1 MKRLKPIAQDGLTAG
16 GEQHGA
22 NRATN
27 DDDEQYCFAVAL

>member
-1 MKRLKPIAQDGLTAG
+1 MKRLKPIARDGLTAG

-22 NRATN
+22 NRAAN